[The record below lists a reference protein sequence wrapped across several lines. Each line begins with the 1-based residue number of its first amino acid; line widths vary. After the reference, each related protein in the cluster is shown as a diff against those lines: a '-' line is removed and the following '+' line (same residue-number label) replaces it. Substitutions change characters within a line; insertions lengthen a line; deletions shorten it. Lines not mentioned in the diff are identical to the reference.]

1 MSTESGGFEYV
12 TARLSLKELATR
24 LASPL
29 TEEHA
34 WAILHQ
40 LSQKFARQ
48 LGFASGGY
56 SHQKVE
62 EGLRAPSNVRLN
74 LNGVAIS
81 ENGEVYLEESKF
93 KPCDSGE

>member
-1 MSTESGGFEYV
+1 MSTERGGLEYV
-12 TARLSLKELATR
+12 TTRLSLKELATR

-40 LSQKFARQ
+40 LAQKFARQ
-48 LGFASGGY
+48 LGFASG
-56 SHQKVE
+56 SCSRQKTK
-62 EGLRAPSNVRLN
+62 EGSQAPGSIRLS
-74 LNGVAIS
+74 LDGVALL
-81 ENGEVYLEESKF
+81 EDGEVYLEESKF